1 MNLSLLPH
9 LYLANTICK
18 ALSILGLPVRVHS
31 RIAVK
36 GYAWA
41 RLWYF
46 LRGIDQQGRGRVDD
60 LAIEEICFW
69 LDCGESTIYQWL
81 REGMRVGA
89 FQKWRCRNKKLGVIF
104 GGLLPLC
111 RNLNLEEEPSPPTD
125 PKTRSRKNRQRG
137 IPPWGATAEVQ
148 LIEILSLEEL
158 RAIATGATVQRL
170 QQLSR
175 YAAWRKLPKNIRLPH
190 PGVTLH
196 LPQPTEFFDSDEL
209 PSRDSA
215 IGGINFVLK
224 ITEKW
229 ISTSKG
235 FTPYGTSQ
243 ATVAKER
250 GYSTVTVQRHLKAI
264 GMKSKQIIQSKAAYG
279 KIRQAL
285 HWSSMSFAPEP
296 DIQLIYSV
304 RSDSYK
310 LTEPSGGRHGDPYT
324 FPISKGRMFKHGD
337 REYIYRQ
344 SLYKPLFKLCKMTAT
359 RKAYS
364 DGEHTTKNLR
374 ALCST
379 GCSKEVEVRDL
390 INEVTG

>member
-1 MNLSLLPH
+1 MLLLLLPH
-9 LYLANTICK
+9 LYLTAEICDR
-18 ALSILGLPVRVHS
+18 LSLLGLPVRVHS

-36 GYAWA
+36 RYSWA

-46 LRGIDQQGRGRVDD
+46 LRGIDQQGRGRVDA
-60 LAIEEICFW
+60 LAIEEVCFW

-111 RNLNLEEEPSPPTD
+111 RNLNLEEDQFPPTD
-125 PKTRSRKNRQRG
+125 PKTRGPKKRQRG
-137 IPPWGATAEVQ
+137 IPPWGATAEIQ
-148 LIEILSLEEL
+148 LIEILSLKEL

-209 PSRDSA
+209 PSHDSA
-215 IGGINFVLK
+215 FGGINFVLK

-250 GYSTVTVQRHLKAI
+250 GYSTVTIQRHLKAI
-264 GMKSKQIIQSKAAYG
+264 GMESKQIIQAKAAYG

-285 HWSSMSFAPEP
+285 EWSSVSFAPEP
-296 DIQLIYSV
+296 EIKLSYDV
-304 RSDSYK
+304 RADSYR

-324 FPISKGRMFKHGD
+324 FPIARGRIFNHSD

-344 SLYKPLFKLCKMTAT
+344 SIYKPLFKLCKMTAT
-359 RKAYS
+359 RKAYN
-364 DGEHTTKNLR
+364 DGEHTTKKSRSVCNIR
-374 ALCST
+374 CSR
-379 GCSKEVEVRDL
+379 GVEELDSLPGNFV
-390 INEVTG
+390 